1 MKTNEDMIQG
11 ARAPHP
17 IFYWGMTVG
26 VILFFAALVWAILSL
41 PPAAPGL
48 FRQVSDRM
56 PESGVE
62 SMVTGVLLN
71 FRAYD
76 TLLEI
81 AVLLVAV
88 LGLGAIRLGSR
99 EPLPEAFTAG
109 PVLMEFLRFLTP
121 VMVLLAGYLLWVGSK
136 YPGGAFQAGA
146 VLGAATI
153 LLQIAGNIRAGD
165 IPLWLEK
172 TVLISGVFV
181 FAGIGA
187 ACMFFNDR
195 FLHYPQEYAKGLILI
210 IEAAATVSIGATLMV
225 LFAGR
230 SLADPHDAES
240 EEGEHR

>member
-1 MKTNEDMIQG
+1 MQG
-11 ARAPHP
+11 ARAPHVL
-17 IFYWGMTVG
+17 FYWGMTSG
-26 VILFFAALVWAILSL
+26 VLLFFAALVLAILSL
-41 PPAAPGL
+41 SAEAPGL
-48 FRQVSDRM
+48 FGQVSDRM
-56 PESGVE
+56 PESGVK

-81 AVLLVAV
+81 TVLLVAV
-88 LGLGAIRLGSR
+88 LGLAAIRLGSR

-109 PVLMEFLRFLTP
+109 PVLMEFLRFLVP

-153 LLQIAGNIRAGD
+153 LLQIAGRIQAGAF
-165 IPLWLEK
+165 PLWLEK
-172 TVLISGVFV
+172 TALISGVFV
-181 FAGIGA
+181 FAGIGLG
-187 ACMFFNDR
+187 CMLFNGQ
-195 FLHYPQEYAKGLILI
+195 FLEYPQEHAKGLILL
-210 IEAAATVSIGATLMV
+210 IEAAATVSIGATLMA

-240 EEGEHR
+240 DGEEHE